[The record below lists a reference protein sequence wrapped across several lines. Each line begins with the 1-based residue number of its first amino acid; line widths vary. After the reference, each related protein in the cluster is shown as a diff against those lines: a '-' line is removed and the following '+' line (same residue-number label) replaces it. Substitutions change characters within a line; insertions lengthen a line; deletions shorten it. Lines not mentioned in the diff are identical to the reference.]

1 MEVLSMAEDKQQNRE
16 LKEKPMS
23 FMTLVI
29 LTGLIVGIVLSGI
42 AYLAYIFNFTSIS
55 PRVIL
60 DPWALGDWKKGWL
73 GTVIAIIMMGAF
85 SIVAAIIYYA
95 TLRKVNSMWV
105 GIAYGIVLFF
115 LVFFVLNP
123 IFPGIK
129 PFRDLDLDTLITS
142 ICLYVIYGLFVGYTI
157 SYEENE
163 IHNRHSNEEEPQ
175 ST

>member
-1 MEVLSMAEDKQQNRE
+1 MVKDKQQKDE

-29 LTGLIVGIVLSGI
+29 LTGLIVGIVLSGL
-42 AYLAYIFNFTSIS
+42 AYLAYIFNLTSIS

-73 GTVIAIIMMGAF
+73 GIVIAIIMIGIF
-85 SIVAAIIYYA
+85 SVVAAVIYYA
-95 TLRKVNSMWV
+95 TLRKINSMWV
-105 GIAYGIVLFF
+105 GIAYGLVLFL

-129 PFRDLDLDTLITS
+129 PFKEMDLDTVITS
-142 ICLYVIYGLFVGYTI
+142 ICFYVIYGLFVGYTI

-163 IHNRHSNEEEPQ
+163 IRNGYSAEKEPQ

>member
-1 MEVLSMAEDKQQNRE
+1 MEVLSMVTERQQKDE
-16 LKEKPMS
+16 LKENPMS

-29 LTGLIVGIVLSGI
+29 VTGLIVGIVLSGL
-42 AYLAYIFNFTSIS
+42 AYLAYIFNLTAIP

-60 DPWALGDWKKGWL
+60 EPWALGDWKKGWL
-73 GTVIAIIMMGAF
+73 GTVISIITIGIF
-85 SIVAAIIYYA
+85 SIVAAVIYYA
-95 TLRKVNSMWV
+95 TLRKINSMWV
-105 GIAYGIVLFF
+105 GIAYGIVLFL

-129 PFRDLDLDTLITS
+129 PFREIDLDTIVTS
-142 ICLYVIYGLFVGYTI
+142 LCFYVIYGLFVGYTI

-163 IHNRHSNEEEPQ
+163 ISNRQSTEKEPQ

>member
-1 MEVLSMAEDKQQNRE
+1 MSEDNQQNGE

-23 FMTLVI
+23 FMTLVV
-29 LTGLIVGIVLSGI
+29 LTGLIIGIVLSGL
-42 AYLAYIFNFTSIS
+42 AYLAYIFNLTSIS

-60 DPWALGDWKKGWL
+60 EPWALGDWKKGWL
-73 GTVIAIIMMGAF
+73 GTIISIIMIGVF
-85 SIVAAIIYYA
+85 SIVAAVIYYA
-95 TLRKVNSMWV
+95 TLRKFNSMWV
-105 GIAYGIVLFF
+105 GIAYGLVLFL

-129 PFRDLDLDTLITS
+129 PFIEMNLDTLITS
-142 ICLYVIYGLFVGYTI
+142 VCFYVIYGLFVGYTI

-163 IHNRHSNEEEPQ
+163 ICNRQSNGKDTQ